1 MMFFHSISKDWIFR
15 SAATAERASSIFHL
29 TYHQIWSNCGFQLL
43 LLVAWQ
49 FRFMWTALQQHAP
62 DHQKHLGK
70 TESVASI
77 RPMCLPACVRAYE
90 ISLSFSPMMMRTLLA
105 TREQQNQLISRAH
118 ASTFN
123 LRARARTNGRTDE
136 RTVLRAINGR

>member
-1 MMFFHSISKDWIFR
+1 MYGVKGRTSS
-15 SAATAERASSIFHL
+15 SAVHVVSAKVAYRAVTVDERKREERTQA
-29 TYHQIWSNCGFQLL
+29 
-43 LLVAWQ
+43 
-49 FRFMWTALQQHAP
+49 ALQQHAP